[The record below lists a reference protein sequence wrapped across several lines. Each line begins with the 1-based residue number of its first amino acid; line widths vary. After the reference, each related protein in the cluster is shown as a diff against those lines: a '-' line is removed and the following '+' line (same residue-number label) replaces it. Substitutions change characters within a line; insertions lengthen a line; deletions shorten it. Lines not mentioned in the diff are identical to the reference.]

1 MIDIDV
7 DDDGSVAYRLDQ
19 EGQIPL
25 IPDLDLMQS
34 LGRLEARIRSESS
47 RLSSHQPSN
56 AKMLVADSPLL
67 QTLVAEGHPIMNELI
82 NPICEPAIFRSRGSI
97 DDVRLKMCSSA
108 TRSSI

>member
-19 EGQIPL
+19 EGRIPL

-47 RLSSHQPSN
+47 RRSSHQVSN

-67 QTLVAEGHPIMNELI
+67 
-82 NPICEPAIFRSRGSI
+82 
-97 DDVRLKMCSSA
+97 
-108 TRSSI
+108 